1 MEQILWVDLIQ
12 QTTLLFSDLRSFTNI
27 TESLG
32 AQGTVKLLNEYF
44 EIMVECISEQG
55 GMLDKFI
62 GDAIMAAFGLPISHE
77 DDEDRGVKISNKY
90 DFKIMEME

>member
-1 MEQILWVDLIQ
+1 MLTNLLEDGADIMKEDWIPQATSTIFLILVFYNSV
-12 QTTLLFSDLRSFTNI
+12 TG
-27 TESLG
+27 SLWS

-62 GDAIMAAFGLPISHE
+62 GDAIMADIWTSYFS
-77 DDEDRGVKISNKY
+77 
-90 DFKIMEME
+90 